1 MAGDT
6 PLRQLRVSGYMSLA
20 DVTLDLNTEVT
31 LLVGGNG
38 AGKSNLV
45 GAFELL
51 GRIVDRQLQSYVVRK
66 GGFGSILHRPADPAL
81 SPDAVRL
88 EAWSDWEGDL
98 TNGYRADLIAAAED
112 SVAITETT
120 FFHDRSRYPNPRP
133 DDLGTHRESVLVSAA
148 DDRNKFAHYARKAVS
163 GCRVFH
169 FDDVSA
175 DAPVKRY
182 ADTADNISLHPD
194 ASNIAPV
201 LLRLRAENPEH
212 YDAIIRSIRNVAP
225 FFGDFVLRPEV
236 SGLRLRWSET
246 GLDHVF
252 SADQLSD
259 GTLRFICLAVLLHQ
273 PERPHTI
280 VLDEPE
286 LGLHPVAIHQLADMM
301 RNAAAGRRLVA
312 ATQSVT
318 LLSQFDIAELAV
330 LDRTAGGTTITR
342 HDPASFEQWLE
353 DYSVGEIWEKNLL
366 GGRPRRVL

>member
-1 MAGDT
+1 MADDR
-6 PLRQLRVSGYMSLA
+6 PLRRIRVSGYTSLA
-20 DVTLDLNTEVT
+20 EVTLDLNTDVT

-51 GRIVDRQLQSYVVRK
+51 GRIVDRQLQTYVMRK
-66 GGFGSILHRPADPAL
+66 GGFGSILHKPTDPAMT
-81 SPDAVRL
+81 PEAVTL
-88 EAWSDWEGDL
+88 EAWNDWAGDL
-98 TNGYRADLIAAAED
+98 SNGYRAELTPAAGD
-112 SVAITETT
+112 SCTVTETA
-120 FFHDRSRYPNPRP
+120 FFHDRKYPQPREVL
-133 DDLGTHRESVLVSAA
+133 LGTSRESVIESAA
-148 DDRNKFAHYARKAVS
+148 DGRNGYAYYTRKVVS

-175 DAPVKRY
+175 DAPVKTY
-182 ADTADNISLHPD
+182 SDPADNINLLPN
-194 ASNIAPV
+194 ASNLAPV
-201 LLRLRAENPEH
+201 LLRLRTEHLEH
-212 YDAIIRSIRNVAP
+212 YDAIVRSIRNVAP

-236 SGLRLRWSET
+236 PGLRLRWSET

-286 LGLHPVAIHQLADMM
+286 LGLHPFAIHQLADMM

-318 LLSQFDIAELAV
+318 LLSQFDISELAV

-353 DYSVGEIWEKNLL
+353 DYSLGEIWEKNLL
-366 GGRPRRVL
+366 GGRPRSVR